1 MNDSKFLKILYTIIC
16 VILCAFFGFGVYFV
30 MQDVYGAGLIAIG
43 IGLIG
48 LGFALFLGTGLVFA
62 VDDGVTVTRSSQPIG
77 RAVLS
82 GKALMKNVTST
93 AQAVCNCRWL
103 QDADVDVS
111 ITDVG
116 FYVQVEDEEPIYIRF
131 ADIMRVAHVNNQFLI
146 MGEFEYQMKFGQEA
160 MTLTMDNKIKCK
172 TFEKLLLSAGVEF
185 ASEDIAESVIA
196 EIQSSIVEKQKVP
209 TATVTTRRTIKNN
222 K

>member
-1 MNDSKFLKILYTIIC
+1 MNDSKFLKILYAIIC

-30 MQDVYGAGLIAIG
+30 MRDVYGAGLIAIG
-43 IGLIG
+43 IGFIG

-62 VDDGVTVTRSSQPIG
+62 VDDDVTVTRSSQPMG

-103 QDADVDVS
+103 RDADVDVA

-116 FYVQVEDEEPIYIRF
+116 FYVQAENKEPIYIRF
-131 ADIMRVAHVNNQFLI
+131 EDIMRAAHANNQFLI
-146 MGEFEYQMKFGQEA
+146 MGKFEYQMKLGQKA
-160 MTLTMDNKIKCK
+160 MTLTMDNKMKCK

-185 ASEDIAESVIA
+185 ASEDIAASVIS
-196 EIQSSIVEKQKVP
+196 EIQSSIVETQKAQTT
-209 TATVTTRRTIKNN
+209 TATVRRTIKNN